1 VLGSGC
7 RGSRET
13 NVARCQDY
21 TAGMTILCV
30 PLKVLT
36 PQIITQQT
44 QLSTEK
50 MMFLALSFQENFKS
64 TGTKS
69 SRTRRQVKTR
79 LMASVSRVCSMQ
91 NPYCCSPSLSLI
103 PLVCVLIA
111 SAELCSRAWS
121 CLLISAPPA
130 HAQAAW
136 QLWHIES
143 DLRDIHQR

>member
-1 VLGSGC
+1 MLGSGC

-79 LMASVSRVCSMQ
+79 LMASVSWVCSMQ

-103 PLVCVLIA
+103 PLVCA
-111 SAELCSRAWS
+111 DSFSRAVLS
-121 CLLISAPPA
+121 CLELPA
-130 HAQAAW
+130 HLSTSCPCTGSMAAVA
-136 QLWHIES
+136 H
-143 DLRDIHQR
+143 